1 MRTKNLPNQGEGLAL
16 SCYVAPEVLLHE
28 FSAERGFAD
37 SVTTVD
43 AWRKSEE
50 EEL

>member
-1 MRTKNLPNQGEGLAL
+1 MRTKNLSKQGGGLSL
-16 SCYVAPEVLLHE
+16 SAYVAPEVLLHE
-28 FSAERGFAD
+28 FSVERGFAD